1 MLLYSSLTKNNK
13 AMSSH
18 FHNLS
23 IKELKKETAKTVS
36 IGFEIPDSLTSEFQY
51 EAGQYLTLKATING
65 EEVRRSYSISSFGN
79 EALQVSCKMIDG
91 GKMSTYLVNEV
102 GVGDQIEVMPPMGN
116 FTVKSLDKPLVLFAA
131 GSGVTPIFS
140 ILKKA
145 LTEGTNPVKLFY
157 GNRNEDEV
165 IFKAQLESLKAEY
178 SDRLLVQHFLSSNGE
193 RLDAERTQ
201 NLVSG
206 LDESNY
212 FVCGPEGM
220 IAAVKDGLEKSNI
233 AADHINIE
241 YFASP
246 KTEKKAV
253 ETVVSGEV
261 NEIIAELDGER
272 HNITLLSGESILDG
286 ANRIGIDPPFSC
298 QSGVCTTCKCKVL
311 SGEVE
316 MENNFGLGEDEA
328 EEGYRL
334 SCISK
339 PISAGVVVSWDEV

>member
-1 MLLYSSLTKNNK
+1 
-13 AMSSH
+13 MSSH
-18 FHNLS
+18 FHSLS
-23 IKELKKETAKTVS
+23 VKELKRETAKTVS
-36 IGFEIPDSLTSEFQY
+36 IGFEIPENLTSEFRY

-65 EEVRRSYSISSFGN
+65 EEVRRSYSISSYGD

-91 GKMSTYLVNEV
+91 GKMSTYLVNEL
-102 GVGDQIEVMPPMGN
+102 GVGDKVEVMPPMGN
-116 FTVKSLDKPLVLFAA
+116 FTLKSTDQPLVLFAA

-140 ILKKA
+140 ILKKS
-145 LTEGTNPVKLFY
+145 LKEGNNSIKLFY

-165 IFKAQLESLKAEY
+165 IFKAALEQLKAEY
-178 SDRLLVQHFLSSNGE
+178 SDRLLVQQFLSSNGE
-193 RLDAERTQ
+193 RLDADRVQ
-201 NLVSG
+201 SLVAG
-206 LDESNY
+206 LPESNY

-233 AADHINIE
+233 AAGNINIE

-246 KTEKKAV
+246 KAEKKAV
-253 ETVVSGEV
+253 ETVISGEV

-272 HNITLLSGESILDG
+272 HNITLKPGESILDA

-298 QSGVCTTCKCKVL
+298 QSGVCTTCRCKVL

-316 MENNFGLGEDEA
+316 MENNFGLGEDEV

-339 PISAGVVVSWDEV
+339 PTSAGVVISWDED

>member
-1 MLLYSSLTKNNK
+1 
-13 AMSSH
+13 MSSH
-18 FHNLS
+18 FHNLRV
-23 IKELKKETAKTVS
+23 KELKKETAKTVS
-36 IGFEIPDSLTSEFQY
+36 IGFDIPSNLTSEFQY
-51 EAGQYLTLKATING
+51 QAGQYLTLKATING
-65 EEVRRSYSISSFGN
+65 EEVRRSYSISSFGS

-91 GKMSTYLVNEV
+91 GKMSSYLVNEL
-102 GVGDQIEVMPPMGN
+102 GVGDRIEVMPPMGN
-116 FTVKSLDKPLVLFAA
+116 FTLKSLDQPLVLFAA

-140 ILKKA
+140 ILKKV
-145 LTEGTNPVKLFY
+145 LTEGTNAVKLFY
-157 GNRNEDEV
+157 GNRSEEEV
-165 IFKAQLESLKAEY
+165 IFKSQIEALKAAY
-178 SDRLLVQHFLSSNGE
+178 SDRLLVQHFLSSDGE

-201 NLVSG
+201 SLVSG
-206 LDESNY
+206 MAQANY

-220 IAAVKDGLEKSNI
+220 IAAVKDGLEKSNV
-233 AADHINIE
+233 AAGYINIE

-246 KTEKKAV
+246 KAEKKAA

-272 HNITLLSGESILDG
+272 HNITLHAGESILDA

-316 MENNFGLGEDEA
+316 MENNFGLGEEEA
-328 EEGYRL
+328 EEGFIL

-339 PISAGVVVSWDEV
+339 PISAGVVVSWDEE